1 MSKAPIQLELDLSSE
16 GVTVTEGT
24 LADWED
30 VSALN
35 TDQEANDA
43 LQRPERPRP
52 QEGV

>member
-35 TDQEANDA
+35 TGQEDD
-43 LQRPERPRP
+43 LPCLVIPQPR
-52 QEGV
+52 